1 MSESERNETLD
12 KEYDATFTDDE
23 RITNMLKLTSDAF
36 TREYRTIKI
45 SEIGIT
51 DPVKQGR
58 KATLMGLSGTVKEM
72 GVLQPIHVM
81 TVEKEVEDDD
91 YKYILLDGLRRIFA
105 ARRNGNEEID
115 AIVWDFKDKDYGI
128 DNALTISCLLN
139 NNKRRKWEEIWN
151 LYQVLELQK
160 SVSPGTIETLL
171 QLEAGDA
178 MKLKDVMLSDYPE
191 VKGALMDGT
200 KDLEGC
206 YKMLAKLRKEEDSI
220 TKEDEQGISDLVED
234 TEELINQEKEKPML
248 SEEDTKELLD
258 LADNLDDNLDN
269 IEDEDFDDLNDGVV
283 DSQAGGERHPLDP
296 ALKSAILSRDNFRCK
311 CCGFGGPAAL
321 GVLAVHHILPVH
333 TFKKGQPT
341 DYEENLTT
349 LCLNHH
355 ILLHVA
361 ERNGGKLHMTRE
373 EFESYSEEEQT
384 ALKKCLKLAKIA
396 VAADKKRNM
405 SLDDVKKATKD
416 SIRHPMPGTN
426 LKETES
432 AYSKYK
438 TTHEEHD
445 EKEDEEDVTDTTSEE
460 E

>member
-1 MSESERNETLD
+1 MSESERNDALD
-12 KEYDATFTDDE
+12 REYDASFSGDE

-45 SEIGIT
+45 VEIGIT

-58 KATLMGLSGTVKEM
+58 KNTLTGLSGTVKEM

-81 TVEKEVEDDD
+81 TVEQEVEDDD

-105 ARRNGNEEID
+105 AKRNGDEEID

-151 LYQVLELQK
+151 LYQVLEMQK

-191 VKGALMDGT
+191 VKGALIDGS

-206 YKMLAKLRKEEDSI
+206 YKMLTKLRKEEDSLA
-220 TKEDEQGISDLVED
+220 KEDETGISDMVED
-234 TEELINQEKEKPML
+234 TEELVDQSKEKPML
-248 SEEDTKELLD
+248 SEQDTKELLD
-258 LADNLDDNLDN
+258 LADNLEDLDN
-269 IEDEDFDDLNDGVV
+269 VEDDDFDDLNKGETERQVV
-283 DSQAGGERHPLDP
+283 GDRHPLDP
-296 ALKSAILSRDNFRCK
+296 ALKSAVLSRDNFRCK

-321 GVLAVHHILPVH
+321 GVLAVHHVIPVH
-333 TFKKGQPT
+333 CSGKDELG
-341 DYEENLTT
+341 NLTT

-355 ILLHVA
+355 ILLHIA
-361 ERNGGKLHMTRE
+361 ERNGGKLQMTRE
-373 EFESYSEEEQT
+373 EFDSYSEEEQT
-384 ALKKCLKLAKIA
+384 ALKKCLKLAKVA
-396 VAADKKRNM
+396 VEADKRRNM
-405 SLDDVKKATKD
+405 SLDDVKKATSD
-416 SIRHPMPGTN
+416 SIKHPMPGTD
-426 LKETES
+426 LKDNTKVYEKYKEES
-432 AYSKYK
+432 A
-438 TTHEEHD
+438 EHKD
-445 EKEDEEDVTDTTSEE
+445 DDEEE
-460 E
+460 